1 MERPQAEIQTKQ
13 RDITAEIVYLDEM
26 RRRNEVPK
34 PFLELGDMAI
44 QMYETEAATFAD
56 GKRPD
61 IMDEYEQH
69 DRKPS
74 KVVASCTLLADELL
88 KLKEP
93 NSRLTFVDIAVEASP
108 DTVLA
113 KLQEIAAGEIL
124 AGADEQLA
132 IPSNGEYYP
141 VLDMRKQKARLVGV
155 GLRVWGWDHDKYV
168 FTNKKGEAY
177 KYPEH
182 ALIYPSDEKSAS
194 RQIQL
199 GFSYRDEE
207 SGGFSESVSL
217 HVSSDGSASI
227 SSTIWAS
234 AYAET
239 GYEGHGGSSLR
250 NPTSHKIAVFGDL
263 VAEIVGD
270 NPESISMQINRHLDE
285 LASATASSSAR
296 QAVQDLIEA
305 TWPAQASY
313 LLNRSMAGTDK
324 TIAQQLCEE
333 VTANA
338 ATTTVYAIIK
348 KWNEKK

>member
-113 KLQEIAAGEIL
+113 KLQA
-124 AGADEQLA
+124 
-132 IPSNGEYYP
+132 
-141 VLDMRKQKARLVGV
+141 
-155 GLRVWGWDHDKYV
+155 
-168 FTNKKGEAY
+168 
-177 KYPEH
+177 
-182 ALIYPSDEKSAS
+182 
-194 RQIQL
+194 
-199 GFSYRDEE
+199 
-207 SGGFSESVSL
+207 
-217 HVSSDGSASI
+217 
-227 SSTIWAS
+227 
-234 AYAET
+234 
-239 GYEGHGGSSLR
+239 
-250 NPTSHKIAVFGDL
+250 
-263 VAEIVGD
+263 
-270 NPESISMQINRHLDE
+270 
-285 LASATASSSAR
+285 
-296 QAVQDLIEA
+296 
-305 TWPAQASY
+305 
-313 LLNRSMAGTDK
+313 
-324 TIAQQLCEE
+324 
-333 VTANA
+333 
-338 ATTTVYAIIK
+338 
-348 KWNEKK
+348 